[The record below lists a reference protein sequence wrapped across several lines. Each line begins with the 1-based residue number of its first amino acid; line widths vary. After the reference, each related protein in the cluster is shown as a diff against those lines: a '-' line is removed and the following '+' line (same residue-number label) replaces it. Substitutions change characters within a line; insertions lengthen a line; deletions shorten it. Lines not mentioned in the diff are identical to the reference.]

1 MQFREVFDVR
11 SGLWAALIISSLV
24 WLVNIEHG
32 VLGATTAALKQ
43 AFYTFAFGGLSR
55 QLCTR
60 LAQRPGERA
69 AVLAV
74 AIGVPSLITI
84 AAVFVLHN
92 LRGTPE
98 PLLSTLPAGI
108 LGPVS
113 YVVWAART
121 RRARA

>member
-1 MQFREVFDVR
+1 MRFREAFDVR

-24 WLVNIEHG
+24 WIVNIEHG
-32 VLGATTAALKQ
+32 VFGASTAALKQ
-43 AFYTFAFGGLSR
+43 AAYTFAFGGLIL

-60 LAQRPGERA
+60 LAQRPGEPAR
-69 AVLAV
+69 VLAV

-108 LGPVS
+108 LGPIS
-113 YVVWAART
+113 YAVWAART
-121 RRARA
+121 RRASV